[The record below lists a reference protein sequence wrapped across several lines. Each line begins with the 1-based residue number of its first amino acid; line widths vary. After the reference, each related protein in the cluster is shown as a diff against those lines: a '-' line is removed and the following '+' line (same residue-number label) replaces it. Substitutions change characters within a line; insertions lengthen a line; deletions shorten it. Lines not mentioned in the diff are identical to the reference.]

1 MIRINGRR
9 RRGKIYGDN
18 SHVNNA
24 DGEVEMA
31 AAKTLKQTRT
41 QILLS
46 LNAVAIVIAGV
57 LIASAIWLPKKAT
70 FHVVSERSDDLSEM
84 EGDAGL
90 LDPVNDFLNMV
101 TGNVT
106 TSEADGSETEEKVAP
121 VATNS
126 SAGGEV
132 ANGELW
138 SETSMTIYQSADKDI
153 CVSDSLSNL
162 GDMYWQTSD
171 PKIIAGFY
179 SEARTKLGY
188 DSEHCRFP
196 KIVGTGTVTV
206 TAGTY
211 DGTRRD
217 TLTVTV
223 IAIPTEEWKRK
234 VLALVNE
241 ERKKTGL
248 GELTWGTTC
257 ENGAETRAK
266 ELLTKYDHTRPDGSS
281 WQTACQIPATGGTA
295 GENVAAGSSTS
306 SPELVVAAWM
316 ASPTHKENILKK
328 EFTKLS
334 VGLVFDVNSQY
345 KIYWSQYF
353 SNY

>member
-1 MIRINGRR
+1 
-9 RRGKIYGDN
+9 
-18 SHVNNA
+18 
-24 DGEVEMA
+24 MA
-31 AAKTLKQTRT
+31 VSRMLKQTRI

-57 LIASAIWLPKKAT
+57 LIASAIWLPKETT
-70 FHVVSERSDDLSEM
+70 FHVVSERSDDLSEA
-84 EGDAGL
+84 EAEVGL
-90 LDPVNDFLNMV
+90 LDPVSDFLNAM
-101 TGNVT
+101 TGNVVT
-106 TSEADGSETEEKVAP
+106 NEMSEDEDYISATPAP
-121 VATNS
+121 MNS

-132 ANGELW
+132 ASGELW
-138 SETSMTIYQSADKDI
+138 NEKSMTIYQSADKDI
-153 CVSDSLSNL
+153 CVSSSLQGL

-171 PKIIAGFY
+171 TNIIAGFY

-196 KIVGTGTVTV
+196 KVVGIGTVTV

-223 IAIPTEEWKRK
+223 IEVPAEEWKK
-234 VLALVNE
+234 QVLSLVNE
-241 ERKKTGL
+241 EREKMGL
-248 GELTWGTTC
+248 ADLSWGSTCEGGAQTRAGELV
-257 ENGAETRAK
+257 A
-266 ELLTKYDHTRPDGSS
+266 KYDHVRPNGSS
-281 WQTACQIPATGGTA
+281 WQTACQIPTTGGTA

-328 EFTKLS
+328 EFTKMA
-334 VGLVFDVNSQY
+334 VGLVFDKDSQY

-353 SNY
+353 SDY